1 MNQRAIFMSAT
12 QWCTG
17 RGEDLKRDRIT
28 IWSEILSLALGGVG
42 KTSIVRRINLTSK
55 RAKRH
60 IDKLVRMG
68 LLEIIPGSSS
78 KYRTTEEGIEFVKR
92 YGKLKE
98 FM

>member
-1 MNQRAIFMSAT
+1 M
-12 QWCTG
+12 
-17 RGEDLKRDRIT
+17 KRDRIT
-28 IWSEILSLALGGVG
+28 IWGEILSLALGGVG

-60 IDKLVRMG
+60 IDELVKRG
-68 LLEIIPGSSS
+68 LLEIIPGSPS
-78 KYRTTEEGIEFVKR
+78 KYRTTEEGVEFVKG